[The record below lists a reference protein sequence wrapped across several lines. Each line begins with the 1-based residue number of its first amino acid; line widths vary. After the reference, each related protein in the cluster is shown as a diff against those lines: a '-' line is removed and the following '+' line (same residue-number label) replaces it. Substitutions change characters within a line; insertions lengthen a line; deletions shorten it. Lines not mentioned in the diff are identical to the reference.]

1 MNLVLATVL
10 ALANGFFVF
19 LNVLGLPGNWM
30 LLGAT
35 ALAAWWRWKPGAPWG
50 DQMFHPA
57 TLAVAAGLAVLGE
70 VLEFVLGA
78 AGSTKAGGTW
88 RGAAGA
94 ILGGIVGGIVGSF
107 AIPIPLVG
115 SLLGA
120 CLGAFAG
127 AMLGELAS
135 GARLG
140 SSLASGKGAAVG
152 RFYGTVAKLAVGG
165 LMWALVTAASYIP

>member
-1 MNLVLATVL
+1 VTYAYAVVL
-10 ALANGFFVF
+10 ALANAFFVF
-19 LNVLGLPGNWM
+19 LNILGLPGNWFM
-30 LLGAT
+30 LGAA
-35 ALAAWWRWKPGAPWG
+35 ALLAWWQWKPGAAWG

-57 TLAVAAGLAVLGE
+57 TLLAALALAVLGE

-78 AGSTKAGGTW
+78 AGSKKAGGTW
-88 RGAAGA
+88 RGATGA

-115 SLLGA
+115 SLIGA

-127 AMLGELAS
+127 ASAGELSA
-135 GARLG
+135 GAALR

-152 RFYGTVAKLAVGG
+152 RFWGTVSKIAVGVA
-165 LMWALVTAASYIP
+165 MWIVLTAASFVP